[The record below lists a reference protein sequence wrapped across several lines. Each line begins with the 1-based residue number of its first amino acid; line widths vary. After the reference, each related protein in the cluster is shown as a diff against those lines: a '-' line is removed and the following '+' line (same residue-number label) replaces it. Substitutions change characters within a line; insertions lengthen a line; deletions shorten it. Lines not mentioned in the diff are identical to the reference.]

1 MAEHSLAKTD
11 PGTLDH
17 LSLTRVS
24 QLLPRLLFGLT
35 SLIQLWLRHRRNRAE
50 LLALD
55 ADQRTDVGLTP
66 ELIHEAVSRKFW
78 NFSTQRVD
86 GGSRPTRSF

>member
-1 MAEHSLAKTD
+1 VTEHSLAKTA
-11 PGTLDH
+11 PGTLDR

-24 QLLPRLLFGLT
+24 QLLPQFFFGLT
-35 SLIQLWLRHRRNRAE
+35 LLIQLWLRHRRNRAE

-78 NFSTQRVD
+78 NSSTHD